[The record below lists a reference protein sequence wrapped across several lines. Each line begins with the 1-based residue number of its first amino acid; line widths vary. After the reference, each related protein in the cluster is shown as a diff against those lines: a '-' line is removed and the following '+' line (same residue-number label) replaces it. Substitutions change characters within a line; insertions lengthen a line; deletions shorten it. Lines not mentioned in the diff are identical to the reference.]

1 MKVNGNKSSKIK
13 MQSRFYSEETG
24 DHYLEKK
31 ILEITTSVQLKRPEK
46 ERSRLYEIRRNPSK
60 RKSVRQKNL

>member
-31 ILEITTSVQLKRPEK
+31 NTGNYYKRPTK
-46 ERSRLYEIRRNPSK
+46 ETRERTK
-60 RKSVRQKNL
+60 